1 MKRGRHNVR
10 RSIQEEIIKVVSS
23 FNTPITTSVMR
34 KEISKTLNRN
44 ISWNTIQKYLTEL
57 VEAGRIQPIQLPH
70 SKLENKPGLIVYTL
84 KK

>member
-1 MKRGRHNVR
+1 MR
-10 RSIQEEIIKVVSS
+10 RSIQEEIIKAVSS

-34 KEISKTLNRN
+34 KEVSKILNRN

-57 VEAGRIQPIQLPH
+57 VEAGRIQPIQLQH
-70 SKLENKPGLIVYTL
+70 SKLENKPGLTVYTL

>member
-1 MKRGRHNVR
+1 MKRGRHNMR

-34 KEISKTLNRN
+34 KETSKTLNRN

-57 VEAGRIQPIQLPH
+57 VEAGMIQPIQLQH
-70 SKLENKPGLIVYTL
+70 SKLENKPGLTVYTL

>member
-1 MKRGRHNVR
+1 MKRGRHNIR
-10 RSIQEEIIKVVSS
+10 RLIQEEIIKVVSS

-34 KEISKTLNRN
+34 KEISKTINKN

-70 SKLENKPGLIVYTL
+70 SKIENKSGLVLYSL

>member
-1 MKRGRHNVR
+1 MKRGRHNMR

-34 KEISKTLNRN
+34 KEVSKILNQN
-44 ISWNTIQKYLTEL
+44 TSWNTIQKYLTEL
-57 VEAGRIQPIQLPH
+57 VEAGRIQPIQLQH
-70 SKLENKPGLIVYTL
+70 SKVENKPGLTVYTL

>member
-34 KEISKTLNRN
+34 KEISKILNRN

-70 SKLENKPGLIVYTL
+70 SKLENKSGLIVYTL

>member
-1 MKRGRHNVR
+1 MKRGRHNMR
-10 RSIQEEIIKVVSS
+10 RSVQEEIIKVVSS

-34 KEISKTLNRN
+34 KEISKILNRN

-57 VEAGRIQPIQLPH
+57 VETGRIQPIQLPH
-70 SKLENKPGLIVYTL
+70 SKLENKSGLIVYAL